1 MHIYYSD
8 QLTWLRNICYNFA
21 GVKASGEI
29 TIFAWNHCLLYVT
42 WCKITGQE
50 SHNNYHLH
58 QYLSW
63 KKFTGKSFDFF
74 TLRQTW
80 FFCYSSFEDN
90 IYIGKIQTSK
100 HQTAMNFRVFDPRT
114 ESSFHMTVFYE
125 RFSQGMKI
133 NRRAVKPLL
142 ACWYVTW

>member
-1 MHIYYSD
+1 MIINTVHIYYSD
-8 QLTWLRNICYNFA
+8 QLTLLRNICYNFA

-29 TIFAWNHCLLYVT
+29 TIFARNHCLLYVT

-74 TLRQTW
+74 YSETNSFFAIQVLKITSEKYKQVNTKQRWIFEFLVQELRVHFIWQ
-80 FFCYSSFEDN
+80 FFTRSMKTN
-90 IYIGKIQTSK
+90 G
-100 HQTAMNFRVFDPRT
+100 RVP
-114 ESSFHMTVFYE
+114 
-125 RFSQGMKI
+125 
-133 NRRAVKPLL
+133 KPLL